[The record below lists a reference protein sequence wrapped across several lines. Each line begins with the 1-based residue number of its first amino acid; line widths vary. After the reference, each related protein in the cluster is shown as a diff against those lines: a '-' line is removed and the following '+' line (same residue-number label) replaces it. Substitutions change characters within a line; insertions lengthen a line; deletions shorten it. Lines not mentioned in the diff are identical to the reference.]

1 MIPAVLSCI
10 FVLYL
15 YRTLNAPE
23 LDGADGRVTETSDEI
38 VAIEV
43 RLAKLS
49 QRLDRLSAN
58 RKEKQ

>member
-23 LDGADGRVTETSDEI
+23 LDGAAGRVTETSDEI